1 MNILDFVRAI
11 ARTIDRGLGTK
22 VASELVVR
30 LKDGLNRNG
39 RLLEV
44 RCALSTAL
52 TLSDASDVLVESHFS
67 ESCSASARRFG
78 ELFLSFPFSSL
89 GEVVSP
95 WRWED
100 HPHEVRRVL
109 GLFTEFVAILALRN
123 SSRYFTELTIGRM
136 REDIARRS
144 QNAWKMALDPEHPTL
159 LRRVITSLTEEEVGR
174 LQRELMEVTIDLSM
188 KQHPEPSTNL
198 FVQPSR
204 GRKGPPN

>member
-44 RCALSTAL
+44 R
-52 TLSDASDVLVESHFS
+52 
-67 ESCSASARRFG
+67 
-78 ELFLSFPFSSL
+78 
-89 GEVVSP
+89 
-95 WRWED
+95 
-100 HPHEVRRVL
+100 RVL

-123 SSRYFTELTIGRM
+123 SSRYFTELTIGRI

-144 QNAWKMALDPEHPTL
+144 QNAWKMALDPEYPTL

-198 FVQPSR
+198 FVQLSR